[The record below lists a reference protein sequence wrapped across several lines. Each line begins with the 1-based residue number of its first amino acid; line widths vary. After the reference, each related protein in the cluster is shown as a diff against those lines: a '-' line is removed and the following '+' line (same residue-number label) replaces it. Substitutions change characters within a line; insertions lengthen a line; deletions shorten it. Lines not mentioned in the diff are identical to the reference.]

1 MGAVRRG
8 LLLLVA
14 AIAAGSLAAASG
26 AALVGDTCAAS
37 ASSCGA
43 GLRCASC
50 SPLPGTGPAVCART
64 TPVDP
69 KTHVRTHARGVS
81 LCYLLPALHASIDSV
96 SLGCSQQPDLTI
108 K

>member
-69 KTHVRTHARGVS
+69 KTHVRTHARTRRIP
-81 LCYLLPALHASIDSV
+81 LLPATCTARIDRFGV
-96 SLGCSQQPDLTI
+96 AWLLAAT
-108 K
+108 